1 VEFIFIALAF
11 GVATAAIG
19 RLKGGSL
26 VLWFLVGVALPG
38 IGILAALVMRD
49 ERREPRRRCPECG
62 FVLPVSDQVC
72 KRCGRDLDFPEELV
86 GPAGNPV

>member
-1 VEFIFIALAF
+1 VDFVLIALAF

-26 VLWFLVGVALPG
+26 FIWFLVGTALPG
-38 IGILAALVMRD
+38 IGILAALLMRD
-49 ERREPRRRCPECG
+49 ERREARRRCPECG